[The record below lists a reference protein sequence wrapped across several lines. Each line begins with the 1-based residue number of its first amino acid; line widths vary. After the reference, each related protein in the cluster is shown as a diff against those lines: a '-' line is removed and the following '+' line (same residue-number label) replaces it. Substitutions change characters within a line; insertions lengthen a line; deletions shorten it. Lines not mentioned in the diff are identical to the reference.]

1 MYKNIPVMTS
11 YAIEVFSQK
20 TKNRIMNRILLEDP
34 FDLLFTFYLCKI
46 VLVNHTLLFPIYE
59 RVNVFF
65 IEVNSDISKT
75 DNP

>member
-1 MYKNIPVMTS
+1 MNIFS
-11 YAIEVFSQK
+11 KFFLKKLKIEQ
-20 TKNRIMNRILLEDP
+20 MNRILFKDP